1 MDWRQAFGIGVAG
14 AFVVYMQLY
23 RDSRI
28 SEFLDSPSENW
39 KVLVFDVVVYLGCG
53 GLVTVFLVEPHTAK
67 EAFIGGCGWQGFAG
81 SAVAGVEL
89 RALRKRKMRR
99 AK

>member
-28 SEFLDSPSENW
+28 SEFLDNPSQNW

-53 GLVTVFLVEPHTAK
+53 G
-67 EAFIGGCGWQGFAG
+67 CGWQGLAG
-81 SAVAGVEL
+81 GAVAGIEL
-89 RALRKRKMRR
+89 RALRKRKMRV
-99 AK
+99 KK

>member
-28 SEFLDSPSENW
+28 SEFLDSPSQNW
-39 KVLVFDVVVYLGCG
+39 KALVFDVVVYLGCG
-53 GLVTVFLVEPHTAK
+53 GLVRVFLVEHHPASNSNLGVLRNAHNL
-67 EAFIGGCGWQGFAG
+67 
-81 SAVAGVEL
+81 SAPFT
-89 RALRKRKMRR
+89 
-99 AK
+99 